1 MEINFSPT
9 AFTVKDPGNGTIR
22 RYDPDTQ
29 VAADA
34 RRAFTAAVEE
44 WPALAALV
52 VPDHY
57 VQTYCRAA
65 DNASWSGHGMVSRER
80 ERTILLDL
88 LEREVI
94 GRRFI

>member
-1 MEINFSPT
+1 MEIDFTPT
-9 AFTVKDPGNGTIR
+9 AFTVKDPGNGSTR
-22 RYDPDTQ
+22 RYDHDTQ

-34 RRAFTAAVEE
+34 RQAFKRAMEE
-44 WPALAALV
+44 WPTLVALV

-65 DNASWSGHGMVSRER
+65 DNASWSGVGMVSRER

-94 GRRFI
+94 GRRFS

>member
-1 MEINFSPT
+1 MEIDFTPT
-9 AFTVKDPGNGTIR
+9 AFTVKDPGNGNAR
-22 RYDPDTQ
+22 RYDHDTQ

-34 RRAFTAAVEE
+34 RQAFKRAIEE

-94 GRRFI
+94 GRRFS